1 MIHRPSGDQLGCP
14 TIGPPKFVMRTAFEP
29 SAFETHTSREP
40 ERDEMKA
47 IFLPSGEYFG
57 VWSTRVEE
65 MKSSACSGDRRF
77 AAVPRARYSCPQFVA
92 STTRWRPNA
101 ISETSSLTG

>member
-1 MIHRPSGDQLGCP
+1 MKNDPLPITRPARVSDHRAGKVRYAD
-14 TIGPPKFVMRTAFEP
+14 AFEP

-40 ERDEMKA
+40 ERDEIKA
-47 IFLPSGEYFG
+47 IVLPSGEYFG

-65 MKSSACSGDRRF
+65 MKSSALFGGFRF

-92 STTRWRPNA
+92 SRPGGGLMQ
-101 ISETSSLTG
+101 TPKPHH